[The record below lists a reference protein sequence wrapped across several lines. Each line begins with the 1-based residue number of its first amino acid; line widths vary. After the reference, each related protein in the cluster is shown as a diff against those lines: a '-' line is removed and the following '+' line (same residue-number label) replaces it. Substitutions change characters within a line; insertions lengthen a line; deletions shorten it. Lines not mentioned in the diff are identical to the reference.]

1 MRNLL
6 TIISICIAFSTTTS
20 FCINYQPRCY
30 IKEFIID
37 VVKLEDKQVLDKYF
51 NSLEERLKYNLEYDD
66 VAAFYSIIFEG
77 IRSEINLNKRIKVKN
92 VKNRHFKVQQE
103 DYTLHLKLI
112 DGEDIIEG
120 FGIQKG
126 DKVEGWI

>member
-1 MRNLL
+1 M
-6 TIISICIAFSTTTS
+6 
-20 FCINYQPRCY
+20 
-30 IKEFIID
+30 
-37 VVKLEDKQVLDKYF
+37 
-51 NSLEERLKYNLEYDD
+51 EERLKYNLEYDD